1 MRGFA
6 NYILEARKKRPSGW
20 TRTKATKRKVTNSY
34 LAGDVYDTKSGTY
47 EKEDT
52 YSDSNYEGFIFD
64 KEGNEYKVYG
74 YSTQGDAGRI
84 AGGSMDYR
92 VVITRGDLKI
102 VLTGYSAIFSRG
114 SGTEIIP
121 MISAGHYLEDYL
133 AFNEYSIDGRR
144 NNETIQALIAKG
156 DKEAKS
162 FDAQEGEERANK
174 ELEFVRRY
182 VELGYINFSRAKKEN
197 EPFISM
203 SIIKS
208 EENKDQKDKIKELL
222 LPFIK
227 ELIEGTFGIPYDDFY
242 GFEFTVYIEAE
253 DQVKKYNINPA
264 IDIKKKNLVFIQT
277 ETKGSWSKG
286 NERTVKKVLDTPVKM
301 VMSSLLRCWPKNVTP
316 EMYKLLEKVFDKYK
330 KESKS
335 NKTQWIKDKGEEF
348 YDIYENPYWGKRKY
362 TRAQAHQ
369 MAKDAW
375 QALIDERD
383 PANYKGYIS
392 VNAKDLGEFSR
403 EINTNFTVNADT
415 PDTSVNDLPE
425 IETTVKPIE
434 APVKKERGK
443 DTVMGKGAQSAAVD
457 KMTAW
462 HEGTRRQN
470 VGAMSDAKLKMNYN
484 VCVDLGFDK
493 EVEILKAEA
502 EKRGLEL

>member
-6 NYILEARKKRPSGW
+6 NYILEAKKKRPSGW
-20 TRTKATKRKVTNSY
+20 TRTKASKRKVTNSY
-34 LAGDVYDTKSGTY
+34 LAGDVYDTVSGTY
-47 EKEDT
+47 DKEDT
-52 YSDSNYEGFIFD
+52 YTDSQYEGFIFD

-74 YSTQGDAGRI
+74 YTNQGDAGRI
-84 AGGSMDYR
+84 VGGSMDYR
-92 VVITRGDLKI
+92 VIIQRGDLKI

-121 MISAGHYLEDYL
+121 MISSGHYLEDYL
-133 AFNEYSIDGRR
+133 AHNEYSIRDRK
-144 NNETIQALIAKG
+144 NETVQALIANG

-162 FDAQEGEERANK
+162 FDTQQGEDRANK

-182 VELGYINFSRAKKEN
+182 VEFDFINFSRSNKDKD
-197 EPFISM
+197 PYITI

-208 EENKDQKDKIKELL
+208 EENKDQIDKIKELL
-222 LPFIK
+222 LPFVK

-242 GFEFTVYIEAE
+242 GFEFTIYVEAKDE
-253 DQVKKYNINPA
+253 LKRQGINPA
-264 IDIKKKNLVFIQT
+264 IDIKKNNLVFIQN
-277 ETKGSWSKG
+277 ESKGSWSKG
-286 NERTVKKVLDTPVKM
+286 NQRTVKKVLDTPVQLT
-301 VMSSLLRCWPKNVTP
+301 MSSLLRCWPKNVTP

-330 KESKS
+330 KDSKAD
-335 NKTQWIKDKGEEF
+335 KTQWIKDKGEEF
-348 YDIYENPYWGKRKY
+348 YNVYDNPYWGKRKY

-375 QALIDERD
+375 QALVDERD
-383 PANYKGYIS
+383 PANYKGFIR

-403 EINTNFTVNADT
+403 AINTNFIVKADT

-443 DTVMGKGAQSAAVD
+443 DTVMGKGAQSAAID

-484 VCVDLGFDK
+484 VCIDLGFEK
-493 EVEILKAEA
+493 EADILKAEA